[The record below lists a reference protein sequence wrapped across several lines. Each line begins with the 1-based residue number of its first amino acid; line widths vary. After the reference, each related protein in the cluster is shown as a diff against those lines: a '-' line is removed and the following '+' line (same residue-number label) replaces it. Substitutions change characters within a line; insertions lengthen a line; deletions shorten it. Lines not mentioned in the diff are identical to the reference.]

1 MSLNLISL
9 NLHGYTVAD
18 GMARFVG
25 EYNRVL
31 TGGRYDGLEIIH
43 GKGHGAPSGLRDALR
58 DILRAEGT
66 RIKGFDAQLALR
78 GATYLFEGP
87 GKLVY
92 MHGEDAMNN
101 GGCTVVV
108 PKQRLRLPPEW
119 VRYGR

>member
-1 MSLNLISL
+1 MSLSLVTL
-9 NLHGYTVAD
+9 NLHGYLVAE

-31 TGGRYDGLEIIH
+31 AGGQYDGLEVIH

-58 DILRAEGT
+58 DILKAEGT
-66 RIKGFDAQLALR
+66 RIKGFDAKLALR

-87 GKLVY
+87 GRLAY

-101 GGCTVVV
+101 AGCTVVV
-108 PKQRLRLPPEW
+108 PKARIYLPPEW
-119 VRYGR
+119 RRYNR